1 MKKVL
6 REPLVH
12 FLLLGG
18 LLFLWFQWKGGASG
32 PGTNRIVVT
41 PGQVLNLASGY
52 TKTWSRPPSED
63 ELKGLID
70 EYVKEE
76 IATREAMALG
86 LDRDDTVIRQRLR
99 QKLEFLSGD
108 ESVSAPPTDAEIE
121 AWLKA
126 HPDAFGGEPRISFRQ
141 VFLRSD
147 RRQDA
152 LADAEQLLARLR
164 AAAAE
169 TQVGELG
176 DATML
181 PAEMPLGP
189 LRDVATTFGDDF
201 ARRLAEA
208 PSGEWTGPLSSSYGL
223 HLVFVRERVE
233 PEAPSLTAVR
243 PLVTREILA
252 ERRKKELDEL
262 YEGLLAKYRVEIE
275 MPRVA
280 PAPTP
285 SPEAETR

>member
-1 MKKVL
+1 MKRVL

-41 PGQVLNLASGY
+41 PGQVRNLASGY

-70 EYVKEE
+70 EYVREE

-108 ESVSAPPTDAEIE
+108 EAASASPTDAEIE

-126 HPDAFGGEPRISFRQ
+126 HPEAFGGEVRLSFRQ
-141 VFLRSD
+141 VFVRAD
-147 RRQDA
+147 RGKDA
-152 LADAEQLLARLR
+152 GREADRILARLR
-164 AAAAE
+164 AADPEAPA
-169 TQVGELG
+169 TDLG

-181 PAEMPLGP
+181 PGEMPLGP
-189 LRDVATTFGDDF
+189 LRDVSAVFGTDF
-201 ARRLAEA
+201 ARRLADA
-208 PSGEWTGPLSSSYGL
+208 PTGEWTGPLASSYGL
-223 HLVFVRERVE
+223 HLVLVSERVE
-233 PEAPSLTAVR
+233 PEAPSLAAVR

-252 ERRKKELDEL
+252 ERRKKELEQL
-262 YEGLLAKYRVEIE
+262 YERLLAKYDVTIE
-275 MPRVA
+275 MPRVE
-280 PAPTP
+280 PLPTP
-285 SPEAETR
+285 SPAARAQ

>member
-1 MKKVL
+1 MKRVL

-12 FLLLGG
+12 FLLLGA

-32 PGTNRIVVT
+32 PGTSRIVVT
-41 PGQVLNLASGY
+41 PGQVRNLASGY
-52 TKTWSRPPSED
+52 TKTWSRPPSEA

-108 ESVSAPPTDAEIE
+108 EAASAPPTDAEVE

-126 HPDAFGGEPRISFRQ
+126 HPDAFGGELSLSFRQ
-141 VFLRSD
+141 VFVRAD
-147 RRQDA
+147 RGKDA
-152 LADAEQLLARLR
+152 GQEAERTLSRLR
-164 AAAAE
+164 AAGPGAASAD
-169 TQVGELG
+169 LG

-181 PAEMPLGP
+181 PGEMASVA
-189 LRDVATTFGDDF
+189 LREVSAVFGDDF
-201 ARRLAEA
+201 ARRLADA
-208 PSGEWTGPLSSSYGL
+208 PAGEWTGPLASSYGL
-223 HLVFVRERVE
+223 HLVLVRERVE
-233 PEAPSLTAVR
+233 PEAPSLSAVR

-252 ERRKKELDEL
+252 ERRKKELERL
-262 YEGLLAKYRVEIE
+262 YERLLAKYDVTVE
-275 MPRVA
+275 MPRVE
-280 PAPTP
+280 PLPTP
-285 SPEAETR
+285 SPPARAQ

>member
-1 MKKVL
+1 MKRVL

-32 PGTNRIVVT
+32 PGTKRIVVT
-41 PGQVLNLASGY
+41 PGQVRNLASGY

-108 ESVSAPPTDAEIE
+108 AAAAAPPTDAEIE
-121 AWLKA
+121 AWVKG
-126 HPDAFGGEPRISFRQ
+126 HPDAFGGELRLSFRQ
-141 VFLRSD
+141 VFLRAD
-147 RRQDA
+147 RRKDA
-152 LADAEQLLARLR
+152 RQEAERLLERLR
-164 AAAAE
+164 ASPDAPAAD
-169 TQVGELG
+169 LG
-176 DATML
+176 DPTML

-189 LRDVATTFGDDF
+189 LRDVTATFGSDF
-201 ARRLAEA
+201 SRRLAEA
-208 PSGEWTGPLSSSYGL
+208 PAGEWTGPLPSTYGL
-223 HLVFVRERVE
+223 HLVLVRERVAAE
-233 PEAPSLTAVR
+233 SPSLAAIR
-243 PLVTREILA
+243 PLVARELLA
-252 ERRKKELDEL
+252 QRQKKELQAL
-262 YEGLLAKYRVEIE
+262 YEGLLAKYDVTIE
-275 MPRVA
+275 MPKAEPGPGVA
-280 PAPTP
+280 GTGA
-285 SPEAETR
+285 R

>member
-1 MKKVL
+1 
-6 REPLVH
+6 
-12 FLLLGG
+12 
-18 LLFLWFQWKGGASG
+18 
-32 PGTNRIVVT
+32 
-41 PGQVLNLASGY
+41 
-52 TKTWSRPPSED
+52 
-63 ELKGLID
+63 
-70 EYVKEE
+70 
-76 IATREAMALG
+76 MALG

-152 LADAEQLLARLR
+152 RADAEQLLARLR

-201 ARRLAEA
+201 ALRLAEA

-223 HLVFVRERVE
+223 HLVFVSERVE
-233 PEAPSLTAVR
+233 PEVPSLTAVR

-252 ERRKKELDEL
+252 ERRKQELAEL
-262 YEGLLAKYRVEIE
+262 YEGLLSKYSVSIE
-275 MPRVA
+275 MPQVA

-285 SPEAETR
+285 SPAAGAR

>member
-108 ESVSAPPTDAEIE
+108 DSASGPPSDTEIGE
-121 AWLKA
+121 WVKA
-126 HPDAFGGEPRISFRQ
+126 HPEAFGGELRLSFRQ
-141 VFLRSD
+141 VFVRAD
-147 RRQDA
+147 RGKDA
-152 LADAEQLLARLR
+152 GREAERILSRLR
-164 AAAAE
+164 AAGPGTASAD
-169 TQVGELG
+169 LG

-181 PAEMPLGP
+181 PGEMPP
-189 LRDVATTFGDDF
+189 VTLREVSAVFGDDF
-201 ARRLAEA
+201 ARQLAEA
-208 PSGEWTGPLSSSYGL
+208 PAGEWTGPLASSYGL
-223 HLVFVRERVE
+223 HLVLVRERVE
-233 PEAPSLTAVR
+233 PEAPSLSAVR

-262 YEGLLAKYRVEIE
+262 YEGLLAKYRVQIE

-280 PAPTP
+280 PAPP
-285 SPEAETR
+285 PGPAARE

>member
-1 MKKVL
+1 MKKLL

-18 LLFLWFQWKGGASG
+18 LFFLWFQWKGGASG

-108 ESVSAPPTDAEIE
+108 ASASAPPTDAEIGE
-121 AWLKA
+121 WVKA
-126 HPDAFGGEPRISFRQ
+126 HPEAFGGELRLSFRQ
-141 VFLRSD
+141 VFVRAD
-147 RRQDA
+147 RGKDA
-152 LADAEQLLARLR
+152 GREAERILSRLR
-164 AAAAE
+164 GASPDAASAD
-169 TQVGELG
+169 LG

-181 PAEMPLGP
+181 PGEMPP
-189 LRDVATTFGDDF
+189 VTLREVSAVFGDEF

-208 PSGEWTGPLSSSYGL
+208 PAGAWSGPLPSSYGL
-223 HLVFVRERVE
+223 HLVLVSERVE
-233 PEAPSLTAVR
+233 PETPSLAAVR

-252 ERRKKELDEL
+252 ERRRTELAQL
-262 YEGLLAKYRVEIE
+262 YERLLAKYRVTIE
-275 MPRVA
+275 MPKVEPG
-280 PAPTP
+280 PAPGP
-285 SPEAETR
+285 AVRRP

>member
-126 HPDAFGGEPRISFRQ
+126 HPDAFGGEPRISFRH
-141 VFLRSD
+141 VFLRTD
-147 RRQDA
+147 RRKDA
-152 LADAEQLLARLR
+152 RAEAEQLLARLR
-164 AAAAE
+164 AAGPEAP
-169 TQVGELG
+169 VGELG

-189 LRDVATTFGDDF
+189 LRDVSATFGDAF

-223 HLVFVRERVE
+223 HLVFVSERVE
-233 PEAPSLTAVR
+233 PEAPSLSAVR

-262 YEGLLAKYRVEIE
+262 YERLLAKYSVSIE

-285 SPEAETR
+285 SPAARAR